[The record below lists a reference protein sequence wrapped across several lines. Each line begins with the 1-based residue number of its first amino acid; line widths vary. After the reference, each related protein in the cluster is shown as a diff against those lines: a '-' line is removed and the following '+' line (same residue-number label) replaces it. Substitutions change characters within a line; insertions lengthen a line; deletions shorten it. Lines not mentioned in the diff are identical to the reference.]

1 MIILSKSIKYD
12 QFKNNYKRKESAM
25 SNNIN
30 NVKGFLIGF
39 LAGGTVGAIIA
50 LLTTP
55 KSGKELRGDIK
66 QKSEEYFDD
75 ADKYYRETKN
85 KAGEMIREG
94 KRKYAMIIKDIKS
107 KPEEILKGAERVY
120 NDAKEKTN
128 AVLHPGKEKIKTE
141 TENLKYSFKTGINA
155 NNEAK
160 KD

>member
-1 MIILSKSIKYD
+1 MS
-12 QFKNNYKRKESAM
+12 
-25 SNNIN
+25 SNNN

-85 KAGEMIREG
+85 KAGVMIHEG
-94 KRKYAMIIKDIKS
+94 KRKYAMIMKDIKS
-107 KPEEILKGAERVY
+107 KPEEILKDAERVY
-120 NDAKEKTN
+120 NETKVKAKDAFN
-128 AVLHPGKEKIKTE
+128 FGKEKIE
-141 TENLKYSFKTGINA
+141 SEAENLKYSFKTGINI